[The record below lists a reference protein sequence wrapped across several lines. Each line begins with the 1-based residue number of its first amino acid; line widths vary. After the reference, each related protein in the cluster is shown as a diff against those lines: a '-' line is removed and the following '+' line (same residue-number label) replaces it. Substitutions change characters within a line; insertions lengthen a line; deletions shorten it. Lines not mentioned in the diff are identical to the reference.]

1 MRMILMNTLNR
12 TEVADL
18 FAEYLDAHWDFDYNA
33 RKKNECGLDSYIYS
47 LYSADADKAWDRM
60 WDAEQALEALGIDIR
75 SAVRRREKTEA
86 EAA

>member
-1 MRMILMNTLNR
+1 MRMILMNTLN
-12 TEVADL
+12 TIEVADL
-18 FAEYLDAHWDFDYNA
+18 FAEYLDARWDFDYNA
-33 RKKNECGLDSYIYS
+33 RKKDEYGLDSYMYS
-47 LYSADADKAWDRM
+47 LYSTDADKAWDRM